1 MALEDVYQ
9 RNLHHRTHR
18 AGWLRAAVLGAN
30 DGLVST
36 ASLMIGVAAAR
47 AGDQSFLVTAGAAG
61 IAAGAMSMAVGEYVS
76 VRSQNDIEESDR
88 LLEIEHLAIDPEGEF
103 EELVEIYMKRGLS
116 RELAV
121 QVVDAMHK
129 RDPLEAHLRDE
140 LRTISTYKGASS
152 SGSSRFGMSFT
163 AGGPHSIRWSICP
176 NTGCGSHQH
185 RGLHNPWPP
194 CNGNDQCEDCRLKAS
209 YPNLA
214 RDWRRNSRNGHHGGY
229 WPSPACEW
237 HLKHP
242 LATLLHSALNYQ
254 Q

>member
-1 MALEDVYQ
+1 MGLEDVYQ
-9 RNLHHRTHR
+9 RNLNHRTHR

-36 ASLMIGVAAAR
+36 ASLMIGVAAAK
-47 AGDQSFLVTAGAAG
+47 AGEQSFLVTAGAAG

-140 LRTISTYKGASS
+140 LGQHPHTKARPVQAAIASACA
-152 SGSSRFGMSFT
+152 FT
-163 AGGPHSIRWSICP
+163 AGGLIPFAGAFAPTPGAAALSIVGFTILGLIA
-176 NTGCGSHQH
+176 TGMISAKTAGSKLLIPTLRVIGGGVLGMAITAGIGQT
-185 RGLHNPWPP
+185 LHLS
-194 CNGNDQCEDCRLKAS
+194 GI
-209 YPNLA
+209 
-214 RDWRRNSRNGHHGGY
+214 
-229 WPSPACEW
+229 
-237 HLKHP
+237 
-242 LATLLHSALNYQ
+242 
-254 Q
+254 